1 MEQRSEPRHEK
12 RLAMVGTIRRCEE
25 DPSMEGSP
33 IKVETI
39 NLSDHGLQFRSDIAL
54 SRGTVIRVAV
64 AVDPRNIC
72 SVEGEVR
79 WSREE
84 KGEPVVGVQLFAISR
99 NRQTSHFVHARIW
112 GSPWHAFESPNR
124 VKWCCEKQIAASLL
138 L

>member
-1 MEQRSEPRHEK
+1 MERLDSANESSYMEQRSEPRHEK

-84 KGEPVVGVQLFAISR
+84 KGEPVVGVQLFDNQDSALDAWMELIK
-99 NRQTSHFVHARIW
+99 VEL
-112 GSPWHAFESPNR
+112 P
-124 VKWCCEKQIAASLL
+124 
-138 L
+138 

>member
-84 KGEPVVGVQLFAISR
+84 KGEPVVGVQLFDNQDSALDAWMELIK
-99 NRQTSHFVHARIW
+99 VEL
-112 GSPWHAFESPNR
+112 P
-124 VKWCCEKQIAASLL
+124 
-138 L
+138 

>member
-1 MEQRSEPRHEK
+1 MERLDSANEASFMEQRSEPRHEK

-25 DPSMEGSP
+25 EPSMEGSP

-54 SRGTVIRVAV
+54 SRGTIVRIAV

-79 WSREE
+79 WSKEE
-84 KGEPVVGVQLFAISR
+84 EGEPIVGVQLFDNQDSALDAWMELIK
-99 NRQTSHFVHARIW
+99 VEL
-112 GSPWHAFESPNR
+112 P
-124 VKWCCEKQIAASLL
+124 
-138 L
+138 